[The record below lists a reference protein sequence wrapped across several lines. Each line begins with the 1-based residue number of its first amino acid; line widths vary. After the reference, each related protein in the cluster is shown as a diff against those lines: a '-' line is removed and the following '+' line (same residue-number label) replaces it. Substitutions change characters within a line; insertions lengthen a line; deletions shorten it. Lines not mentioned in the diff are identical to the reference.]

1 MDPEIEGRDDGA
13 ERVPGRMARG
23 AAVAVILPF
32 YLAWDVGRRL
42 TKAMAR
48 ALVASWRRLMSR
60 LVMVPPALGTL
71 LEPMALVV
79 DGLVGGII
87 AAVGATAS
95 IGRAI
100 RTIQVPVRWTIR
112 AATTALE
119 MVMAGIGRVVAAV
132 LAPCRRAGAILS
144 SVITSLLGSVGQVI
158 SRAVALIVWTL
169 APVGAAIATLV
180 RAALPALRELGRRM
194 WMAAGAVGRGL
205 HRVLVRL
212 ADLVSAVLWGIGLV
226 VAEVA
231 RVVGPPTMRILGA
244 AVSFGERAV
253 SIVARGIR
261 RVWLSVGAVA
271 AWIARRMV
279 VPIASGLARI
289 IGPVVRQVRLAIRV
303 AGQTVRVRI
312 VGPLKRELEAM
323 AAGVRSAF
331 DAAAR
336 ARADAVA
343 LIRARFG
350 RRGAR

>member
-100 RTIQVPVRWTIR
+100 RTILVPVRWTIR

>member
-100 RTIQVPVRWTIR
+100 RTILVPVRWTIR

-132 LAPCRRAGAILS
+132 LAPCRRAAAILS

-158 SRAVALIVWTL
+158 SRAFALIVWTL

>member
-1 MDPEIEGRDDGA
+1 
-13 ERVPGRMARG
+13 VARG

-87 AAVGATAS
+87 AAVAATAS
-95 IGRAI
+95 AIGRVI
-100 RTIQVPVRWTIR
+100 RTILVPVRWTIR